1 MLPFLAR
8 ACWRK
13 LWTLFLI
20 SIVSFLVIHLAP
32 GAPSQIDP
40 MNPRFTKEQLQRY
53 RAAFDLDKPLHVQYG
68 LFYQRLFTGQLRS
81 FKDNQPVLPKIVQRA
96 WNSFPLFVVGTVL
109 VWCFAFPLGIATA
122 VRRDSW
128 FDRATTVLVFALI
141 SVPGF
146 YLSYLAIIFVVETF
160 QVDVIGI
167 QTFGRDPTGV
177 WTQVMDRTW
186 HLVLPSLLGA
196 TAGIA
201 VLSRYVRSQMLEVL
215 SSDYVR
221 TARAKG
227 LPEDEVLYRHALR
240 NGLLPFVT
248 MLGLLIPALI
258 GGSVIFE
265 TIFAWPGI
273 GRLGYEAILSR
284 DYPVVIALNFIAA
297 LLTVVGTLAVGRPL
311 HAGGSPDPPVSA
323 GAAGRL
329 ARAAWPG
336 GPSAGTARRWSGLAI
351 VLGFFLVALVG
362 IALTKGAHPILDP
375 REVRLPDRL
384 QAALRAAEQASRCPR
399 PAGRGSA
406 STPSA
411 PTSWGATSS
420 RACWRA
426 PSCRSRWASSPSGSR
441 WPSGSSWA
449 GSPATTARRAS
460 AWARSAPD
468 GRHDHH
474 GAHRRHAVASR
485 PSS

>member
-1 MLPFLAR
+1 VLPFLAR

-53 RAAFDLDKPLHVQYG
+53 RAAFDLDKSLHVQYG

-96 WNSFPLFVVGTVL
+96 WNSFPLFVVATIL

-122 VRRDSW
+122 IRRDSW

-141 SVPGF
+141 SIPGF

-167 QTFGRDPTGV
+167 QTFGRDPTGI
-177 WTQVMDRTW
+177 WARAMDRTW

-201 VLSRYVRSQMLEVL
+201 VLSRYVRSQMLEVI

-227 LPEDEVLYRHALR
+227 LPEDAVLYRHALR

-248 MLGLLIPALI
+248 MLGLLIPGLI

-273 GRLGYEAILSR
+273 GRLGYEAILAR

-297 LLTVVGTLAVGRPL
+297 LLTVVGTLL
-311 HAGGSPDPPVSA
+311 SD
-323 GAAGRL
+323 
-329 ARAAWPG
+329 
-336 GPSAGTARRWSGLAI
+336 
-351 VLGFFLVALVG
+351 VLYMLV
-362 IALTKGAHPILDP
+362 DP
-375 REVRLPDRL
+375 RIRL
-384 QAALRAAEQASRCPR
+384 
-399 PAGRGSA
+399 
-406 STPSA
+406 
-411 PTSWGATSS
+411 
-420 RACWRA
+420 
-426 PSCRSRWASSPSGSR
+426 
-441 WPSGSSWA
+441 
-449 GSPATTARRAS
+449 
-460 AWARSAPD
+460 
-468 GRHDHH
+468 
-474 GAHRRHAVASR
+474 
-485 PSS
+485 

>member
-1 MLPFLAR
+1 VLPFLAR

-32 GAPSQIDP
+32 GSPSQIDP

-81 FKDNQPVLPKIVQRA
+81 FKDNQPVLPKIVRRA
-96 WNSFPLFVVGTVL
+96 WNSFPLFVVGTIL

-141 SVPGF
+141 SIPGF
-146 YLSYLAIIFVVETF
+146 YLSYLAIIFVVQTF

-167 QTFGRDPTGV
+167 QTFARNPTGA
-177 WTQVMDRTW
+177 WAWAMDRTW

-201 VLSRYVRSQMLEVL
+201 VLSRYVRSQMLEVI

-227 LPEDEVLYRHALR
+227 LPEDAVLYRHALR

-248 MLGLLIPALI
+248 MLGLLIPGLI

-273 GRLGYEAILSR
+273 GRLGYEAILAR

-297 LLTVVGTLAVGRPL
+297 LLTVVGTLA
-311 HAGGSPDPPVSA
+311 SD
-323 GAAGRL
+323 
-329 ARAAWPG
+329 
-336 GPSAGTARRWSGLAI
+336 
-351 VLGFFLVALVG
+351 VLYMLV
-362 IALTKGAHPILDP
+362 DP
-375 REVRLPDRL
+375 RIRL
-384 QAALRAAEQASRCPR
+384 
-399 PAGRGSA
+399 
-406 STPSA
+406 
-411 PTSWGATSS
+411 
-420 RACWRA
+420 
-426 PSCRSRWASSPSGSR
+426 
-441 WPSGSSWA
+441 
-449 GSPATTARRAS
+449 
-460 AWARSAPD
+460 
-468 GRHDHH
+468 
-474 GAHRRHAVASR
+474 
-485 PSS
+485 

>member
-1 MLPFLAR
+1 VLPFLAR

-20 SIVSFLVIHLAP
+20 SIVSFLVVHLAP
-32 GAPSQIDP
+32 GSPSQIDP

-68 LFYQRLFTGQLRS
+68 LFYRRLFTGELRA
-81 FKDNQPVLPKIVQRA
+81 FKDNQPVLPKIVRRA
-96 WNSFPLFVVGTVL
+96 WNSFPLFVVGTIL

-141 SVPGF
+141 SIPGF
-146 YLSYLAIIFVVETF
+146 YLSYLTIIFVVQTF

-167 QTFGRDPTGV
+167 QTFGRDPTGL
-177 WTQVMDRTW
+177 WTRAMDRTW

-227 LPEDEVLYRHALR
+227 LPEDAVLYRHALR

-248 MLGLLIPALI
+248 MLGLLIPGLI

-273 GRLGYEAILSR
+273 GRLGYEAILAR

-297 LLTVVGTLAVGRPL
+297 LLTVVGTL
-311 HAGGSPDPPVSA
+311 VSD
-323 GAAGRL
+323 
-329 ARAAWPG
+329 
-336 GPSAGTARRWSGLAI
+336 
-351 VLGFFLVALVG
+351 VLYMLV
-362 IALTKGAHPILDP
+362 DP
-375 REVRLPDRL
+375 RIRL
-384 QAALRAAEQASRCPR
+384 
-399 PAGRGSA
+399 
-406 STPSA
+406 
-411 PTSWGATSS
+411 
-420 RACWRA
+420 
-426 PSCRSRWASSPSGSR
+426 
-441 WPSGSSWA
+441 
-449 GSPATTARRAS
+449 
-460 AWARSAPD
+460 
-468 GRHDHH
+468 
-474 GAHRRHAVASR
+474 
-485 PSS
+485 

>member
-1 MLPFLAR
+1 VLPFLAR

-96 WNSFPLFVVGTVL
+96 WNSLPLFVVATIL

-122 VRRDSW
+122 IRRDSW

-141 SVPGF
+141 SIPGF

-167 QTFGRDPTGV
+167 QTFGRDPTGM
-177 WTQVMDRTW
+177 WARAMDRTW

-201 VLSRYVRSQMLEVL
+201 VLSRYVRSQMLEVI

-227 LPEDEVLYRHALR
+227 LPEDAVLYRHALR

-248 MLGLLIPALI
+248 MLGLLIPGLI

-273 GRLGYEAILSR
+273 GRLGYEAILAR

-297 LLTVVGTLAVGRPL
+297 LLTVVGTLL
-311 HAGGSPDPPVSA
+311 SD
-323 GAAGRL
+323 
-329 ARAAWPG
+329 
-336 GPSAGTARRWSGLAI
+336 
-351 VLGFFLVALVG
+351 VLYMLV
-362 IALTKGAHPILDP
+362 DP
-375 REVRLPDRL
+375 RIRL
-384 QAALRAAEQASRCPR
+384 
-399 PAGRGSA
+399 
-406 STPSA
+406 
-411 PTSWGATSS
+411 
-420 RACWRA
+420 
-426 PSCRSRWASSPSGSR
+426 
-441 WPSGSSWA
+441 
-449 GSPATTARRAS
+449 
-460 AWARSAPD
+460 
-468 GRHDHH
+468 
-474 GAHRRHAVASR
+474 
-485 PSS
+485 

>member
-1 MLPFLAR
+1 VVPFLAR

-40 MNPRFTKEQLQRY
+40 MNPRFTKEQLARY

-68 LFYQRLFTGQLRS
+68 LFYQRLFTGQLRA

-96 WNSFPLFVVGTVL
+96 WNSFPLFLVGTIL
-109 VWCFAFPLGIATA
+109 VWCFAFPLGITTA

-141 SVPGF
+141 SIPGF
-146 YLSYLAIIFVVETF
+146 YLSYLAIIFVVQTF

-167 QTFGRDPTGV
+167 QTFGREPPGV
-177 WTQVMDRTW
+177 WTRLMDRTW

-201 VLSRYVRSQMLEVL
+201 VLSRYVRSQMLEVI

-227 LPEDEVLYRHALR
+227 LPEDAVLYRHALR

-248 MLGLLIPALI
+248 MLGLLIPGLI

-273 GRLGYEAILSR
+273 GRLGYEAILAR

-297 LLTVVGTLAVGRPL
+297 LLTVVGTLL
-311 HAGGSPDPPVSA
+311 SD
-323 GAAGRL
+323 
-329 ARAAWPG
+329 
-336 GPSAGTARRWSGLAI
+336 
-351 VLGFFLVALVG
+351 VLYMLV
-362 IALTKGAHPILDP
+362 DP
-375 REVRLPDRL
+375 RIRL
-384 QAALRAAEQASRCPR
+384 
-399 PAGRGSA
+399 
-406 STPSA
+406 
-411 PTSWGATSS
+411 
-420 RACWRA
+420 
-426 PSCRSRWASSPSGSR
+426 
-441 WPSGSSWA
+441 
-449 GSPATTARRAS
+449 
-460 AWARSAPD
+460 
-468 GRHDHH
+468 
-474 GAHRRHAVASR
+474 
-485 PSS
+485 

>member
-1 MLPFLAR
+1 VLPFLAR

-40 MNPRFTKEQLQRY
+40 MNPRFTREQLQRY
-53 RAAFDLDKPLHVQYG
+53 RAAFDLDKPLYVQYG
-68 LFYQRLFTGQLRS
+68 LFYQRLFTGQLRA
-81 FKDNQPVLPKIVQRA
+81 FKDNQPVLPKIAQRA
-96 WNSFPLFVVGTVL
+96 WKSFPLFVVATIL
-109 VWCFAFPLGIATA
+109 VWCFAFPLGIAAA

-167 QTFGRDPTGV
+167 QTFGRAPAGP
-177 WTQVMDRTW
+177 WMQVMDRTW
-186 HLVLPSLLGA
+186 HLVLPSVLGA
-196 TAGIA
+196 AAGIA

-215 SSDYVR
+215 GSDYVR

-248 MLGLLIPALI
+248 MLGLLIPGVI

-273 GRLGYEAILSR
+273 GRLTYEAILAR
-284 DYPVVIALNFIAA
+284 DYPVVIALNFVAA
-297 LLTVVGTLAVGRPL
+297 LLTVVGTLL
-311 HAGGSPDPPVSA
+311 SD
-323 GAAGRL
+323 
-329 ARAAWPG
+329 
-336 GPSAGTARRWSGLAI
+336 
-351 VLGFFLVALVG
+351 VLYLLV
-362 IALTKGAHPILDP
+362 DP
-375 REVRLPDRL
+375 RIRL
-384 QAALRAAEQASRCPR
+384 
-399 PAGRGSA
+399 
-406 STPSA
+406 
-411 PTSWGATSS
+411 
-420 RACWRA
+420 
-426 PSCRSRWASSPSGSR
+426 
-441 WPSGSSWA
+441 
-449 GSPATTARRAS
+449 
-460 AWARSAPD
+460 
-468 GRHDHH
+468 
-474 GAHRRHAVASR
+474 
-485 PSS
+485 

>member
-1 MLPFLAR
+1 MLPFLIR

-13 LWTLFLI
+13 VWTLFLI

-32 GAPSQIDP
+32 GSPSQIDP
-40 MNPRFTKEQLQRY
+40 MNPRFTREQLQRY

-96 WNSFPLFVVGTVL
+96 WNSFPLFVVGTIL

-128 FDRATTVLVFALI
+128 FDRGTTVLVFALI
-141 SVPGF
+141 SIPGF
-146 YLSYLAIIFVVETF
+146 YLAYLAIIFVVQTF

-167 QTFGRDPTGV
+167 STFGREPSGA
-177 WTQVMDRTW
+177 WIRAMDRTW

-215 SSDYVR
+215 SSDYIR

-227 LPEDEVLYRHALR
+227 LPENDVLYRHALR

-248 MLGLLIPALI
+248 MLGLLIPGLI

-273 GRLGYEAILSR
+273 GRLGYEAILAR
-284 DYPVVIALNFIAA
+284 DYPVVIALNFVAA
-297 LLTVVGTLAVGRPL
+297 LLTVIGTLL
-311 HAGGSPDPPVSA
+311 SDI
-323 GAAGRL
+323 L
-329 ARAAWPG
+329 YM
-336 GPSAGTARRWSGLAI
+336 
-351 VLGFFLVALVG
+351 LV
-362 IALTKGAHPILDP
+362 DP
-375 REVRLPDRL
+375 RIRL
-384 QAALRAAEQASRCPR
+384 
-399 PAGRGSA
+399 
-406 STPSA
+406 
-411 PTSWGATSS
+411 
-420 RACWRA
+420 
-426 PSCRSRWASSPSGSR
+426 
-441 WPSGSSWA
+441 
-449 GSPATTARRAS
+449 
-460 AWARSAPD
+460 
-468 GRHDHH
+468 
-474 GAHRRHAVASR
+474 
-485 PSS
+485 

>member
-1 MLPFLAR
+1 
-8 ACWRK
+8 
-13 LWTLFLI
+13 
-20 SIVSFLVIHLAP
+20 VIHLAP
-32 GAPSQIDP
+32 GSPSQIDP
-40 MNPRFTKEQLQRY
+40 MNPRFTKEQLARY
-53 RAAFDLDKPLHVQYG
+53 QAAFDLDKPLHVQYG
-68 LFYQRLFTGQLRS
+68 LFYHRLFTGQLRS

-96 WNSFPLFVVGTVL
+96 WNSFPLFVVGTIL

-167 QTFGRDPTGV
+167 QTFGRDPAGA

-227 LPEDEVLYRHALR
+227 LPEDDVLYRHALR

-297 LLTVVGTLAVGRPL
+297 LLTVVGTL
-311 HAGGSPDPPVSA
+311 VSD
-323 GAAGRL
+323 
-329 ARAAWPG
+329 
-336 GPSAGTARRWSGLAI
+336 
-351 VLGFFLVALVG
+351 VLYMLV
-362 IALTKGAHPILDP
+362 DP
-375 REVRLPDRL
+375 RIRL
-384 QAALRAAEQASRCPR
+384 
-399 PAGRGSA
+399 
-406 STPSA
+406 
-411 PTSWGATSS
+411 
-420 RACWRA
+420 
-426 PSCRSRWASSPSGSR
+426 
-441 WPSGSSWA
+441 
-449 GSPATTARRAS
+449 
-460 AWARSAPD
+460 
-468 GRHDHH
+468 
-474 GAHRRHAVASR
+474 
-485 PSS
+485 